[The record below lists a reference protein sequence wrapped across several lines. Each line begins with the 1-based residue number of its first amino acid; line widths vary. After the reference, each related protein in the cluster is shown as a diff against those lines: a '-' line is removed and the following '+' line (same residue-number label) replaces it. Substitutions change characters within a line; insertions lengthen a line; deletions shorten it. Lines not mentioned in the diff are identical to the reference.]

1 MSIWICQKRNLFS
14 YPFPKAAPLSLLN
27 KPEIRCSALSLLYLF
42 YLVYPKALTVLTS
55 NDLLNPFTLLPHCHC
70 PLSHQSQPYHLIGA
84 PAEPPDIHLHTQ
96 DGLWEMHI
104 PPSDSP
110 AGKFSGFLPCKGTG
124 KILNTDFKAHSIY
137 IYCLTLTFLLPV
149 LRTMLPG
156 ASKVVHLLFSLP
168 RVQFPHPFP
177 PRDSYSVFRSLN
189 NLVFPPTMR
198 KKNHYY
204 MLL

>member
-1 MSIWICQKRNLFS
+1 MISWIH
-14 YPFPKAAPLSLLN
+14 SLLCL
-27 KPEIRCSALSLLYLF
+27 R
-42 YLVYPKALTVLTS
+42 
-55 NDLLNPFTLLPHCHC
+55 CHC
-70 PLSHQSQPYHLIGA
+70 PLSHQSQPYHLIAA

-96 DGLWEMHI
+96 DSLWEMHI

-110 AGKFSGFLPCKGTG
+110 AGKFSAFLHSKGTG
-124 KILNTDFKAHSIY
+124 KIMNTNLKARSIY

-149 LRTMLPG
+149 LWTMLPR

-189 NLVFPPTMR
+189 NLGFPPTTR
-198 KKNHYY
+198 KKKS
-204 MLL
+204 LLYAAIVLPPCLPSGKLHFCHFPFICELILLMSCFLFDCRL